1 MGKYIIELTD
11 TAKKDLQFHK
21 KSGNK
26 ASIKKIETILM
37 ELSINPYSGTGQP
50 EELKYDLKGFWS
62 RRINQ
67 KDRMI
72 YTVNDNTVVVEVIS
86 AMGHYADK

>member
-1 MGKYIIELTD
+1 MGKFIVFIT
-11 TAKKDLQFHK
+11 KKASADIARHK
-21 KSGNK
+21 KSGNRNTERN
-26 ASIKKIETILM
+26 IKEIL
-37 ELSINPYSGTGQP
+37 
-50 EELKYDLKGFWS
+50 EELKVHPSTGIGRPEQLKHNLQGFWS

-72 YTVNDNTVVVEVIS
+72 YSISENTVTVEVIS

>member
-1 MGKYIIELTD
+1 MADI
-11 TAKKDLQFHK
+11 AKHK

-26 ASIKKIETILM
+26 IAERKIKEILE
-37 ELSINPYSGTGQP
+37 ELKVHPSTGVGQP
-50 EELKYDLKGFWS
+50 EQLKYDLKGFWS

-72 YTVNDNTVVVEVIS
+72 YSINNDTVVVEVIS
-86 AMGHYADK
+86 AMRHYTDNSYPH

>member
-1 MGKYIIELTD
+1 MGKFIVYLTQK
-11 TAKKDLQFHK
+11 AKDDIAKHK

-26 ASIKKIETILM
+26 ANETKIKKILE
-37 ELSINPYSGTGQP
+37 ELKNHPYTGTGQP
-50 EELKYDLKGFWS
+50 EKLKHDLSGKWS

-72 YTVNDNTVVVEVIS
+72 YTVNNSTVVVDVIF
-86 AMGHYADK
+86 AMGHYTDK